1 MPFLLVALVVVVVGV
16 VVLVFRNREPRS
28 MESGIDAYER
38 RREALRPPDCADSL
52 DDRDSLDNN
61 VLDEEGRG
69 EDDLD
74 ETRDR

>member
-38 RREALRPPDCADSL
+38 QREALRPPERDSL
-52 DDRDSLDNN
+52 DDN
-61 VLDEEGRG
+61 VLD

-74 ETRDR
+74 EDDLDEMRDR